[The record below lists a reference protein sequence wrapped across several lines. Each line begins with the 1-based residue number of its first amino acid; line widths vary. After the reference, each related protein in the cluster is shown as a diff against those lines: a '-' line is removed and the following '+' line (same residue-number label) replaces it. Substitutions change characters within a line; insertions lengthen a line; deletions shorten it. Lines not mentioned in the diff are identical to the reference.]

1 MTIPNLKT
9 FWLKIDRL
17 SANSTVEAKA
27 IIIINPF
34 PLEHNEDPKKMY
46 LKMRFSI
53 TEGVTKAVTVAVSL
67 QGFIL
72 ALSSISA
79 HGWGIKTK
87 WGDMKTVSTVNTR
100 VIIVSSIL
108 RLSIHLSN
116 SNKIFISVSSSGQAV
131 SVSLC
136 WFFESTLWRH

>member
-87 WGDMKTVSTVNTR
+87 WGDMKTVSTV
-100 VIIVSSIL
+100 

-136 WFFESTLWRH
+136 WFSESTLWRH